1 MPSTITPTHVDIEVL
16 GMTCTSCS
24 SRVERKLNKL
34 DGVTAQVNFAT
45 ETASVLFDA
54 ATHSP
59 ADLVS
64 VVESA
69 GYKGFIKSQ
78 AQAETSDEAA
88 EAGASISDD
97 LRDQEQ
103 AELKQRL
110 IVSAILGIPV
120 MLLSMIPALQFTY
133 WQWLCLTLAAP
144 VYVWGGLPFHRATLK
159 NLAHGAFTMDTL
171 ISLGT
176 TAAFVWSV
184 VALFFGG
191 AGQPG
196 MTMNF
201 SLVSHGNGLHEIYL
215 DTAAM
220 VIVFLLLGRWFEA
233 RAKRRSSQ
241 ALHELLNL
249 GAKRVSVLRG
259 GAETS
264 IPIAELQVS
273 EHFVV
278 RPGERIATDG
288 VVISGTS
295 AVDESMLTG
304 ESLPVEV
311 SAGSR
316 VTGATVNTSG
326 RLIVQ
331 AERTG
336 ENTTLAGIARLVAD
350 AQARKAPVQ
359 RLVDRVSQ
367 IFVPTVILIA
377 LATLAWHILAGHGL
391 THAFSA
397 AVAVTIIACPCA
409 LGLATPTALLVGTGR
424 GAQLGLLIKGPE
436 VLEATRDAD
445 TIVLDKTG
453 TITTGTMGVTRIVG
467 DDPAEILGLAAAVED
482 GSEHPIGRAIVRH
495 AAVADPD
502 DAPKPQVAT
511 DFRAHA
517 GSGVSATVAGH
528 KVSVRTPGVLEQ
540 LPELNDAVVTAR
552 AAGATPVMVE
562 VDGTPRGIIVV
573 QDELKPSS
581 AAAIDALKN
590 LGLRPLLLTG
600 DNRPAAL
607 HVASQVGIA
616 AEDVYAE
623 VLPQD
628 KVGMIVDLQSKGQHV
643 AMVGDGIND
652 AAALTSADLGLAMG
666 AGTDVAI
673 ESSDITIM
681 NNDLSSAGDAIRLS
695 RATLRTIKGNLFWAF
710 AYNVVLIPVAAL
722 GLLNPMLAGAAM
734 AMSSVFVVSNSL
746 RLRAFQPQ
754 R

>member
-78 AQAETSDEAA
+78 AQPQETSDDAA

-196 MTMNF
+196 MTMSF
-201 SLVSHGNGLHEIYL
+201 SLVSHGSGLHEIYL

-311 SAGSR
+311 SVGSR

-331 AERTG
+331 AERIG

-436 VLEATRDAD
+436 VLEATRDAQ

-467 DDPAEILGLAAAVED
+467 DDPAEVLHLAAAVED

-495 AAVADPD
+495 AADADPA
-502 DAPKPQVAT
+502 DAPKVQAAT
-511 DFRAHA
+511 DFRAHT
-517 GSGVSATVAGH
+517 GSGVSATVAGRQ
-528 KVSVRTPGVLEQ
+528 VSVRTPSALEQ
-540 LPELNDAVVTAR
+540 FPELNDAVVTAR

-562 VDGTPRGIIVV
+562 VPG
-573 QDELKPSS
+573 E
-581 AAAIDALKN
+581 
-590 LGLRPLLLTG
+590 
-600 DNRPAAL
+600 
-607 HVASQVGIA
+607 
-616 AEDVYAE
+616 
-623 VLPQD
+623 
-628 KVGMIVDLQSKGQHV
+628 
-643 AMVGDGIND
+643 
-652 AAALTSADLGLAMG
+652 
-666 AGTDVAI
+666 
-673 ESSDITIM
+673 
-681 NNDLSSAGDAIRLS
+681 
-695 RATLRTIKGNLFWAF
+695 
-710 AYNVVLIPVAAL
+710 
-722 GLLNPMLAGAAM
+722 
-734 AMSSVFVVSNSL
+734 
-746 RLRAFQPQ
+746 
-754 R
+754 